1 MLEFRLARPARLLV
15 TVYGPGPSCARL
27 ATFARRG
34 HSGVNRLIFSGSLYG
49 RPLAPGRYAIVL
61 EAVRAGKR
69 TLIGRVLVVVLA
81 RDGREGGN
89 RSLAAPDCTGGRS
102 VEAFVAS
109 VGSGVGRFVDPPAA
123 NGKAASDVSGGVA
136 GVSAA
141 GGDRGGEG
149 GGVGDVLPNL
159 PALPELPALVTSDDL
174 DVPGWALMAI
184 GVLAAFAAAAAIG
197 GAIRRRREYAAWD

>member
-1 MLEFRLARPARLLV
+1 MLVFRLARPARLLV

-34 HSGVNRLIFSGSLYG
+34 QSGVNRLIFSGSLYG

-61 EAVRAGKR
+61 EAVRGGKR
-69 TLIGRVLVVVLA
+69 TLVGRVLVVVLA
-81 RDGREGGN
+81 RDGREGGH

-109 VGSGVGRFVDPPAA
+109 VGTGVGRLVGLPAA
-123 NGKAASDVSGGVA
+123 DGKSASDGSGGVA

-141 GGDRGGEG
+141 RSDRGDE

-174 DVPGWALMAI
+174 DVPGWALPAL
-184 GVLAAFAAAAAIG
+184 GVLAALVAAAAIVT
-197 GAIRRRREYAAWD
+197 AIRRRREYAAWD